1 MLKWIFIVLGFVL
14 VMTLVG
20 VWWRVSSNLVTPIF
34 LISKTFNSLKLYPWN
49 KNHSSIEPIMPSI
62 LSTIWN
68 KERETR
74 TVNVDGLYSRRMR
87 QSENPWLGM
96 STGRIDK
103 TKYFD
108 VQETLKRHN
117 KDRMIRSAR
126 FPRTWDSPIAGCST
140 SVQYGGLLPTWD
152 RTKSEYPTKR
162 IWKRSEKN
170 STKKDMKSKFNFFR
184 YWFQNFL

>member
-1 MLKWIFIVLGFVL
+1 
-14 VMTLVG
+14 
-20 VWWRVSSNLVTPIF
+20 
-34 LISKTFNSLKLYPWN
+34 
-49 KNHSSIEPIMPSI
+49 MPST

-74 TVNVDGLYSRRMR
+74 TVNVDGLYSRRMSRRMR

-117 KDRMIRSAR
+117 KDRMILSAR
-126 FPRTWDSPIAGCST
+126 FPRTWDILSQTDVRPSST
-140 SVQYGGLLPTWD
+140 DL
-152 RTKSEYPTKR
+152 
-162 IWKRSEKN
+162 
-170 STKKDMKSKFNFFR
+170 F
-184 YWFQNFL
+184 